1 MAVITFNDV
10 TGGVDMS
17 LIETS
22 GFLDYDFSQQSATQ
36 LKLYD
41 DAKNYSLFT
50 GTGLAYTVQS
60 GQVKAITAG
69 TLTGLKV
76 VSGNVEAVS
85 VTGLSASAKAVGDSI
100 FHGQDSVF
108 LSLILAGN
116 DTVNGTRFADL
127 LMGGGGNDTLVGGL
141 GADKLI
147 GGAGMDIAS
156 YVNATAGVIASLLS
170 PAGNSGEAKG
180 DTYSSIEGLSGSK
193 FVDKLIG
200 DGNGNSLHGLA
211 GNDTLD
217 GGAGDDVL
225 IGGAGAD
232 TLIGG
237 AGIDTASYADATKG
251 VVANL
256 AKPSANTNDALGDT
270 FSSIENLTGS
280 GYSDTLTGNAGAN
293 VLLGGDGADTLAG
306 AGGNDRLDGGA
317 GDDVLIGGAG
327 ADTLIGGAGIDTASY
342 ADATKGVAASL
353 AKPSLNTNDA
363 YGDTFSFI
371 ENLTGSN
378 YGDTLT
384 GDAQA
389 NVLAGG
395 VGADIL
401 NGGAGNDTLYG
412 GAGSDQLYGG
422 GGKDVFVFKSLSDST
437 LNSAI
442 RDTIFDFTADD
453 KVDLSAIDANSKTSA
468 NDAFTFIDTKAFSG
482 KAGELRYDKQ
492 ASGTYIYGDVDG
504 NKVADFAIRLDD
516 AVVLKSGY
524 FIL

>member
-147 GGAGMDIAS
+147 GGAGTDIAS

-251 VVANL
+251 VVA
-256 AKPSANTNDALGDT
+256 
-270 FSSIENLTGS
+270 
-280 GYSDTLTGNAGAN
+280 
-293 VLLGGDGADTLAG
+293 
-306 AGGNDRLDGGA
+306 
-317 GDDVLIGGAG
+317 
-327 ADTLIGGAGIDTASY
+327 
-342 ADATKGVAASL
+342 SL

-363 YGDTFSFI
+363 QGDTFSFI